1 MSITKVIYFTTC
13 NFSDIIIVMEV
24 FFMTIG
30 EKIYKFRN
38 SLNLTQKQ
46 FAEKSGFSQSS
57 VNFWENG
64 KRQPKIEQLQ
74 KISSAFN
81 VPIGTFIDSDL
92 LGLTNSLLEL
102 YGNEPPKE
110 AGTIAA
116 HFDDDDFTDEELEE
130 IKSFIEFVKS
140 KRNN

>member
-1 MSITKVIYFTTC
+1 
-13 NFSDIIIVMEV
+13 
-24 FFMTIG
+24 MTIG
-30 EKIYKFRN
+30 DKIYKFRN
-38 SLNLTQKQ
+38 SLHLTQKQ
-46 FAEKSGFSQSS
+46 FAEKSGFSQSA

-92 LGLTNSLLEL
+92 LGLTDSLLEL

-110 AGTIAA
+110 VDTIAA
-116 HFDDDDFTDEELEE
+116 HFDGDDFTDEELEE
-130 IKSFIEFVKS
+130 IKNFIEFVKS